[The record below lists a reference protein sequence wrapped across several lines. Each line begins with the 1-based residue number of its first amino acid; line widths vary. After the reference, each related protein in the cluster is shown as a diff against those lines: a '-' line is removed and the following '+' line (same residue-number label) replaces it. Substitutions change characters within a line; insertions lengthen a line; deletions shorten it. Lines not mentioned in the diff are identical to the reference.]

1 MKNNHLPDS
10 FKYAFTG
17 ILETLKK
24 ERNFKIHVCVAVCAL
39 VLSILLKISVLEFV
53 CILIS
58 IALVLSAELINTAIE
73 AAVDLIVGERLH
85 PLAKA
90 AKDAAAGAVLITAIN
105 AVAVGAA
112 IFLRRLIDIFMRA
125 GGF

>member
-1 MKNNHLPDS
+1 MKNKNLPAS
-10 FKYAFTG
+10 FKYALTG
-17 ILETLKK
+17 ILNTLKK
-24 ERNFKIHVCVAVCAL
+24 ERNFKIHVCAAVCAL
-39 VLSILLKISVLEFV
+39 ILSIVLKISVVEFV

-58 IALVLSAELINTAIE
+58 ITMVLSAELINTAIE
-73 AAVDLIVGERLH
+73 AVVDLYVKDRIH

-112 IFLRRLIDIFMRA
+112 IFLKRLANLF
-125 GGF
+125 F

>member
-1 MKNNHLPDS
+1 MKNKNLSDS
-10 FKYAFTG
+10 FKFAFHG
-17 ILETLKK
+17 VLHTLRK
-24 ERNFKIHVCVAVCAL
+24 ERNFKIHVCAAICAL
-39 VLSILLKISVLEFV
+39 GLSIFLKISVVEFV

-58 IALVLSAELINTAIE
+58 ITMVLSAELINSAIE
-73 AAVDLIVGERLH
+73 SVVDLFVGDRLH

-112 IFLRRLIDIFMRA
+112 IFLKRLISF
-125 GGF
+125 FF